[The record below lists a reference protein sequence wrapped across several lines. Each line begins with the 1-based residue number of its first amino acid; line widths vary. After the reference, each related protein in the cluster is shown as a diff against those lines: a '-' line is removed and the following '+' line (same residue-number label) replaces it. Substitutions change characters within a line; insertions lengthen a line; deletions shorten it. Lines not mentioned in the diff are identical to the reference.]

1 MNENKKIKISGA
13 HFATED
19 ELKNEKFLQ
28 NEGCIYGEFNNELVA
43 DSSYINMLLLTPT
56 GTGKGVSF
64 VIPNLLS
71 WNESVIIHDI
81 KLENYKLTSGYR
93 QNELKQKIFVWN
105 PVAKDGI
112 TNCYNPLDWIS
123 KDSKIVVNDI
133 QNIIRPLLYKNDY
146 LQIEARSL
154 LTSIILYLLAENKT
168 VTFGK
173 ILKIVKNT
181 RFLNDLRDAL
191 DNIELHPVA
200 RANINSFLKKSENE
214 KNDII
219 FSILKALYLWSDPL
233 IDYATSKSDF
243 SISDFINEKQTL
255 YIGVEINEMERLK
268 PLFKMF
274 YQQCFNIIVSS
285 NTEYQKIKYGILMIL
300 DEFTT
305 IGRIDPIVNAI
316 PYTRGYKLK
325 VCIIEQNIDR
335 LNCIYEGKEVNQ
347 ILSNT
352 NKIIFA
358 PNNRNTANLLS
369 EMIGDEIIIDE
380 NGNKTPRPLMLSQEI
395 VDLKKKEEIIL
406 MVDSKIIKCNKF
418 FYYERP
424 EFSKRIMNKAEINI
438 K

>member
-13 HFATED
+13 HFATEE
-19 ELKNEKFLQ
+19 ELNNEKFLQ
-28 NEGCIYGEFNNELVA
+28 NEGCIYGEFNNELVT

-64 VIPNLLS
+64 VIPNLLF

-233 IDYATSKSDF
+233 IDYFTSKSDF
-243 SISDFINEKQTL
+243 NISDFINEKRTL
-255 YIGVEINEMERLK
+255 YVGVEISDMERLK

-274 YQQCFNIIVSS
+274 YQQCFNTIVSL
-285 NTEYQKIKYGILMIL
+285 NIECQKIKHGILMIL

-305 IGRIDPIVNAI
+305 LGKIDSIINTI

-335 LNCIYEGKEVNQ
+335 LNCIYEEKEINQ

-358 PNNRNTANLLS
+358 PNNRNTADLVSN
-369 EMIGDEIIIDE
+369 MIGDEIIIDE
-380 NGNKTPRPLMLSQEI
+380 NGNKSARPLMLPQDV

-418 FYYERP
+418 FYYEKP
-424 EFSKRIMNKAEINI
+424 EFTGKIMDTARIK
-438 K
+438 